1 MYCLPLFYYNTF
13 FRKKGILFNIKLAT
27 NETITKIIKNT
38 VIPIGIILIF
48 NGVILINLY
57 IKLIKTGCTKYHKN
71 IIYPFA
77 KGNWIL
83 LFSNF

>member
-38 VIPIGIILIF
+38 VIQIGIILIF
-48 NGVILINLY
+48 NGVILMNLY
-57 IKLIKTGCTKYHKN
+57 IKLIKTGCTKYTQKHN
-71 IIYPFA
+71 LSICQR
-77 KGNWIL
+77 
-83 LFSNF
+83 